1 VYSPEIFEHSCNW
14 LWRCASS
21 VQTCYFDATI
31 KGTYQTRMHLLITKT
46 IKTNQVESSACL
58 DLHLV
63 NSRMWEVLDKQ
74 LNTCIQMIYSEIIK
88 LEGFITICIYKEDK
102 YSC

>member
-1 VYSPEIFEHSCNW
+1 
-14 LWRCASS
+14 
-21 VQTCYFDATI
+21 
-31 KGTYQTRMHLLITKT
+31 
-46 IKTNQVESSACL
+46 VESSACL